1 MKGKRT
7 DRVWVLC
14 EAFCLTCDHTTI
26 HDSMTPYA
34 VVCADKRA
42 CVKALKKCVTD
53 SVKANYFGLDDD
65 DVEERIASDVKDIL
79 DRPKKLGRGI
89 WQYNYSAD
97 DREIY
102 WRMYPTEVKDTKGMK
117 GAK

>member
-1 MKGKRT
+1 MNGKRN

-14 EAFCLTCDHTTI
+14 EAFCLTCYHMTI

-34 VVCADKRA
+34 VVCADKKT
-42 CVKALKKCVTD
+42 CVKALKKRISG
-53 SVKANYFGLDDD
+53 SVEDNYFGLDDD
-65 DVEERIASDVKDIL
+65 EVEERIASDIKDIL
-79 DRPKKLGRGI
+79 SRPKKLGRGI

-97 DREIY
+97 DLEIY
-102 WRMYPTEVKDTKGMK
+102 WRMYPTDVK

>member
-1 MKGKRT
+1 MTTKT
-7 DRVWVLC
+7 SERVWVVC

-34 VVCADKRA
+34 VVCADKKA

-65 DVEERIASDVKDIL
+65 DVEERIASDIKDVL
-79 DRPKKLGRGI
+79 SKPTKPGRGV

-102 WRMYPTEVKDTKGMK
+102 WRMYSTKIQGVKQ
-117 GAK
+117 